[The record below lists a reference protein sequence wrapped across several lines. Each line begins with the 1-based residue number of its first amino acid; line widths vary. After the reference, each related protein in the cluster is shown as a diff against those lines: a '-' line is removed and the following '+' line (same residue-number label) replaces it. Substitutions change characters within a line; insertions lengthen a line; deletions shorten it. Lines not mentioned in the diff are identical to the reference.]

1 MPKYIKFDDVMQ
13 VLKEMPSFDGAR
25 AEKALKV
32 LPGLNIP
39 ENVAITICD
48 GEVCEIK
55 GIMLDERSKRANRSF
70 IF

>member
-1 MPKYIKFDDVMQ
+1 
-13 VLKEMPSFDGAR
+13 MPSFDGAR